1 LQLTENDHNVYF
13 MFRCVTLK
21 EGKLNRAVVLDEQQA
36 KAIREWLN
44 AHNKSLIA
52 DVTLMMQAAVL
63 RVGDA
68 VALRFDEV
76 INGEIDIEEQKT
88 GKRKALTLPAPVV
101 QMIARRRA
109 EFPHDVHVFRSQ
121 RNRSMNKQAP
131 VRREEVS
138 KQIAEAAKAIGIHGT
153 VSAHSFRK
161 LGQCHLQ
168 AFSKQHRPSYDRAQ
182 SQQHHRHQALSGF
195 RQTSR

>member
-1 LQLTENDHNVYF
+1 
-13 MFRCVTLK
+13 M
-21 EGKLNRAVVLDEQQA
+21 NRAVVLDEQQA

-52 DVTLMMQAAVL
+52 DVSLIMQAAVL

-138 KQIAEAAKAIGIHGT
+138 KQIAEAAKAIGIYGT

-161 LGQCHLQ
+161 AGGMLFIGVLEITL
-168 AFSKQHRPSYDRAQ
+168 PS
-182 SQQHHRHQALSGF
+182 L
-195 RQTSR
+195 

>member
-1 LQLTENDHNVYF
+1 MTLQ
-13 MFRCVTLK
+13 

-109 EFPHDVHVFRSQ
+109 EYPHDVHVFRSQ

-161 LGQCHLQ
+161 AGGNALFKRSGNNLALAMTVLNHSNITDTRRYLDLDKQ
-168 AFSKQHRPSYDRAQ
+168 AV
-182 SQQHHRHQALSGF
+182 
-195 RQTSR
+195 SRVINEMDL

>member
-1 LQLTENDHNVYF
+1 MVW
-13 MFRCVTLK
+13 V
-21 EGKLNRAVVLDEQQA
+21 
-36 KAIREWLN
+36 N

-68 VALRFDEV
+68 IVLRFDEV

-109 EFPHDVHVFRSQ
+109 EYPHDVHVFRSQ

-138 KQIAEAAKAIGIHGT
+138 KQIAEAAK
-153 VSAHSFRK
+153 
-161 LGQCHLQ
+161 
-168 AFSKQHRPSYDRAQ
+168 
-182 SQQHHRHQALSGF
+182 LSGF
-195 RQTSR
+195 MALYRLTASAKLAGMPSTSVQQTTSL